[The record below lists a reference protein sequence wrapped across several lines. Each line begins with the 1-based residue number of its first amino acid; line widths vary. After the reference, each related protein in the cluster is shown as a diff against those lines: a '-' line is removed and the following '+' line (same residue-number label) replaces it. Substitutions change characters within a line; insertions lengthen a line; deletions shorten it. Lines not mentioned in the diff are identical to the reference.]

1 MSAILE
7 SLTNQ
12 ALALTPDER
21 AELIERLAD
30 SLPPPALH
38 PDWDAEIARRVAE
51 LESGLV
57 PSIPADEVM
66 AKVRALLA
74 GAGPDGVR

>member
-7 SLTNQ
+7 TIATQ

-51 LESGLV
+51 LEAGQV
-57 PSIPADEVM
+57 PSVPAEEVM
-66 AKVRALLA
+66 AQVRALLA
-74 GAGPDGVR
+74 GTAR